1 MKKVYAEKNSLYFG
15 KWNFLARKLKNFLY
29 FFISFQER
37 KTPKKIRYILGMEC
51 CSSHIKD
58 LLYFL
63 IFWEMKPFN
72 PSSKNKNLPRENLLY
87 FTKRKPRKYLLYFPK
102 RKLFFFLGNGN
113 PEKIIHTQKEFS
125 YISGNRNCKKSLI
138 F

>member
-1 MKKVYAEKNSLYFG
+1 MGNGTFLLENLKISYIFLFHFRKG
-15 KWNFLARKLKNFLY
+15 KH
-29 FFISFQER
+29 
-37 KTPKKIRYILGMEC
+37 PKKFVIFWEWNVAALIL
-51 CSSHIKD
+51 KD

-87 FTKRKPRKYLLYFPK
+87 FTKWKPRKYLLYFPK

-125 YISGNRNCKKSLI
+125 YISGNRN
-138 F
+138 